1 MQRASEDSPTPISHS
16 APAAQR
22 AVLPVCPECGT
33 TNSSGPRDD
42 RNRRALSRRRSLL
55 PALAAFV
62 VLFGILY
69 RASRDPWITT
79 SDIYPASYESRL
91 AVRESGTES
100 LKHLFREN
108 APLLTESRPTNLYVG
123 WSTGPRGLYITRHDG
138 WPFTVRTVSIYQQSG
153 IIDPDLTRAFDD
165 FPSPLASPYPSIFH
179 WLSSFNVTLRQYLDA
194 TPRPAPN
201 TAASPS
207 PPPAPVPPSSF
218 RGANIDWNLLA
229 PVIAIT
235 IAYLVA
241 TVSLWLA
248 RRHARKPL
256 RTHTKVVLVAS
267 SFIAGTLLCGALY
280 RLPRRVMPA
289 SYITGSS
296 VSNWTPTPF
305 SHRDLLAWREK
316 PDGDALLIRELD
328 PHLGPRPSPDA
339 TIALHLAPRG
349 TAIGASKVYGWPV
362 YWASISSTRIG
373 GNLDAAPL
381 FMASGKSAVTC
392 ITLTSPD
399 ADPSLA
405 ASSTSTA
412 TEATTPSPATIP
424 TPSASTALPAP
435 SRTPRWPTPGLTI
448 SPTST
453 GWVRI
458 HFPAR
463 EGDFA
468 RTSIAFSA
476 ITVFAIV
483 FLVACT
489 YKLTWIV
496 CYAVAALRTAR
507 WVRAGRCRHCGYD
520 LTPSVSS
527 QPSSS
532 PRSLSHPLPLPSQ
545 SPSATSP

>member
-1 MQRASEDSPTPISHS
+1 M
-16 APAAQR
+16 
-22 AVLPVCPECGT
+22 V
-33 TNSSGPRDD
+33 
-42 RNRRALSRRRSLL
+42 
-55 PALAAFV
+55 
-62 VLFGILY
+62 Y
-69 RASRDPWITT
+69 RAYRDPWITT
-79 SDIYPASYESRL
+79 SDIYPVSYESRL

-100 LKHLFREN
+100 LNHLFNEN
-108 APLLTESRPTNLYVG
+108 APLLTESRPTTLYVG

-138 WPFTVRTVSIYQQSG
+138 WPLTVRTVSIYQQSG
-153 IIDPDLTRAFDD
+153 ITDPDLARAFDD

-194 TPRPAPN
+194 TSRPVPN

-207 PPPAPVPPSSF
+207 PPPTPVPPSSF

-235 IAYLVA
+235 IAYLFTTVA
-241 TVSLWLA
+241 LCLA
-248 RRHARKPL
+248 RRRARNPL
-256 RTHTKVVLVAS
+256 RTRTKVAIIACSCL
-267 SFIAGTLLCGALY
+267 AGTLLCGVLY
-280 RLPRRVMPA
+280 RFPRRVMPV

-296 VSNWTPTPF
+296 VSAWTPTPF
-305 SHRDLLAWREK
+305 SHRNLLAWRDK
-316 PDGDALLIRELD
+316 PDGDALLLRELD
-328 PHLGPRPSPDA
+328 PYLGPRPSPEA
-339 TIALHLAPRG
+339 AIALHLAPRG

-362 YWASISSTRIG
+362 YWASISRTRIG

-381 FMASGKSAVTC
+381 FMASGKPAVTC

-412 TEATTPSPATIP
+412 TDITTPSPATIP

-435 SRTPRWPTPGLTI
+435 FRTPRWPTSGLTI

-476 ITVFAIV
+476 LTVFAII

-496 CYAVAALRTAR
+496 CYAVAALSTAR
-507 WVRAGRCRHCGYD
+507 WVRADRCRHCGYD
-520 LTPSVSS
+520 LTPSASS
-527 QPSSS
+527 QPFSS
-532 PRSLSHPLPLPSQ
+532 PLVSLHPLPPP
-545 SPSATSP
+545 SPSPSVTSP

>member
-1 MQRASEDSPTPISHS
+1 MQQASEDSPAPISHGV
-16 APAAQR
+16 PATQCAS
-22 AVLPVCPECGT
+22 LPVCPECGT
-33 TNSSGPRDD
+33 ASSGSRDD
-42 RNRRALSRRRSLL
+42 HNRRALSRRRSLL
-55 PALAAFV
+55 PALAALV

-91 AVRESGTES
+91 AVRESGAES
-100 LKHLFREN
+100 LNHLFDEN

-138 WPFTVRTVSIYQQSG
+138 WPLTVRTVSLYQQGG
-153 IIDPDLTRAFDD
+153 INDPDLARAFDD
-165 FPSPLASPYPSIFH
+165 VPSPFASHYPSHFY
-179 WLSSFNVTLRQYLDA
+179 WVSSFNVTLRQYLDA

-201 TAASPS
+201 TAPSPS
-207 PPPAPVPPSSF
+207 PSPTPVPHSNF
-218 RGANIDWNLLA
+218 RGANIEWNLLA

-235 IAYLVA
+235 IAYLFTTVA
-241 TVSLWLA
+241 LWLA
-248 RRHARKPL
+248 RRRARNPL
-256 RTHTKVVLVAS
+256 RTRTKVAI
-267 SFIAGTLLCGALY
+267 IACACLAGALLCGVLY
-280 RLPRRVMPA
+280 RFPRRVMPA

-296 VSNWTPTPF
+296 VSAWTPTPF
-305 SHRDLLAWREK
+305 SHRDLLAWRGK
-316 PDGDALLIRELD
+316 PNGDALLLRELD
-328 PHLGPRPSPDA
+328 PYLGPRPSSDA
-339 TIALHLAPRG
+339 IIALHLAPRG

-362 YWASISSTRIG
+362 YWASISRTRIG

-381 FMASGKSAVTC
+381 FMASDKPTVTC

-412 TEATTPSPATIP
+412 TEVATPSLATAP
-424 TPSASTALPAP
+424 NPSTPSVLPAP
-435 SRTPRWPTPGLTI
+435 SRTPRWPTPGFTI

-489 YKLTWIV
+489 YKLTWII

-520 LTPSVSS
+520 LTPSISS

-532 PRSLSHPLPLPSQ
+532 PLSPSHPSPPPSR
-545 SPSATSP
+545 SPSTTSP